1 MGKPKTIASKD
12 LKAFLSA
19 NKRETRLMGAVER
32 HVLSRPFDDRDMSYI
47 HPSDVI
53 KEDWCAL
60 AQYHAIKG
68 NYVETRDKPTARLAS
83 IFAEGHSIHA
93 KWQTW
98 FTEMG
103 VMFGK
108 WMCSNCGF
116 GWYGTSADLENVDCD
131 CPLGVPQIRY
141 KEVPLRSEKH
151 MIRGHADGWIRG
163 LGDDCLIEI
172 KSIGSG
178 GIRMEA
184 PAIMAQS
191 DDNVEK
197 AWKNIKTPFRSHQ
210 LQGQVYLHLCHLM
223 VEEDILESAPKE
235 IVFIYELK
243 ANQEYKEFV
252 VAYNP
257 EYTKDIFDKCL
268 DVAWAVKNSRPPLC
282 NIDPEKGCK
291 RCEPFRDSN
300 E

>member
-1 MGKPKTIASKD
+1 MGKPKTITSKD

-47 HPSDVI
+47 HPSDII
-53 KEDWCAL
+53 KDDWCAL

-83 IFAEGHSIHA
+83 IFAEGHIIHA
-93 KWQTW
+93 KWQNW
-98 FTEMG
+98 FKEMG
-103 VMFGK
+103 VLYGK
-108 WMCSNCGF
+108 WQEEHGTPWALSDIVDSNAK
-116 GWYGTSADLENVDCD
+116 YL
-131 CPLGVPQIRY
+131 
-141 KEVPLRSEKH
+141 EVPLRSDKH
-151 MIRGHADGWIRG
+151 MIRGHADGWIKG

-178 GIRMEA
+178 GLRMEA
-184 PAIMAQS
+184 PALMAQS
-191 DDNVEK
+191 EDNVEK

-223 VEEDILESAPKE
+223 VEEDLLPEAPKE

-252 VAYNP
+252 VTYNP
-257 EYTKDIFDKCL
+257 EFTAEIFDKAL
-268 DVAWAVKNSRPPLC
+268 DVAWAAENSRPPVC
-282 NIDPEKGCK
+282 SIDPNKGCK
-291 RCEPFRDSN
+291 RCGPFQ
-300 E
+300 ETK

>member
-12 LKAFLSA
+12 LKAFLTAS
-19 NKRETRLMGAVER
+19 KRETRLMGAVER

-47 HPSDVI
+47 HPSDII
-53 KEDWCAL
+53 KDDWCAL

-93 KWQTW
+93 KWQNW
-98 FTEMG
+98 FREMG
-103 VMFGK
+103 VLYGMWHGPTGK
-108 WMCSNCGF
+108 GWDLSSN
-116 GWYGTSADLENVDCD
+116 NVDPED
-131 CPLGVPQIRY
+131 EYL
-141 KEVPLRSEKH
+141 EVPLRSDKH
-151 MIRGHADGWIRG
+151 MMRGHADGWIKG

-184 PAIMAQS
+184 PAIMAQAE
-191 DDNVEK
+191 DNVEK
-197 AWKNIKTPFRSHQ
+197 AWKNIKTPFRGHQ

-223 VEEDILESAPKE
+223 VEEGLLEVAPKE

-252 VAYNP
+252 VNYNP
-257 EYTKDIFDKCL
+257 EFTKDIFDKAL
-268 DVAWAVKNSRPPLC
+268 DVAWAAENKRPPVC
-282 NIDPEKGCK
+282 SIDPEKGCK
-291 RCEPFRDSN
+291 RCEPFQ
-300 E
+300 EAK